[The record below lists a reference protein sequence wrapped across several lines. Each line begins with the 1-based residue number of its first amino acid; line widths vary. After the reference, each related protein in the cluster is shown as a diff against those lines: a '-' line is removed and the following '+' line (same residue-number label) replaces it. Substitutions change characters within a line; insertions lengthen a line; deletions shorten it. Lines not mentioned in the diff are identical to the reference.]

1 MRKPSY
7 QLIHVARFTANE
19 QCIIHRL
26 IYYLH
31 VLSITRYMQNCNSV
45 LRHHVLN
52 LGNHR
57 GYNKQSSTVLRL
69 QQTIVYL
76 VTVTADHRLSCYG
89 YIRQSFI
96 VLRLQQTILY
106 RVTVTADNRLS
117 CYVYSRQSFIVL
129 QLHSQSVRKVTTPN
143 FIKSIE
149 QVIPTVLQAMLRQS
163 ILNKVYG
170 SLSCIKSIIKSYVNR
185 TFTGSDYVISTV
197 DVI

>member
-96 VLRLQQTILY
+96 VLRLQQTIIY
-106 RVTVTADNRLS
+106 RVTITADHSLSRYGYSRPSCIVLELQQTIVYHVTVTTDNHLS
-117 CYVYSRQSFIVL
+117 CYDYSRQ
-129 QLHSQSVRKVTTPN
+129 
-143 FIKSIE
+143 
-149 QVIPTVLQAMLRQS
+149 
-163 ILNKVYG
+163 
-170 SLSCIKSIIKSYVNR
+170 
-185 TFTGSDYVISTV
+185 
-197 DVI
+197 